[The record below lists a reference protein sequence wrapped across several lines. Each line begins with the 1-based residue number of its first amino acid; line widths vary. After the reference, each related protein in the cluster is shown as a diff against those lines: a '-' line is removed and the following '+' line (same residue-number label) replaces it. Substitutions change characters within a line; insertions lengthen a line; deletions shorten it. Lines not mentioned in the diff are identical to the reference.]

1 MLGQIVW
8 VRVHGRGEAE
18 AVVVLHVGDTGPVA
32 LTRHHRATP
41 GCPAM
46 HDGTSPP
53 APAGALARTPRAGNA
68 AEAEFLALGE
78 GAGGVAD
85 RARSSGHHQDAGQD
99 GRGRRDREAG
109 RGR

>member
-18 AVVVLHVGDTGPVA
+18 AVVVLHVGDTGPVG

-53 APAGALARTPRAGNA
+53 APAGALARTPRAGNTAQTEFPA
-68 AEAEFLALGE
+68 ALARPGK
-78 GAGGVAD
+78 GGD
-85 RARSSGHHQDAGQD
+85 RGWDL
-99 GRGRRDREAG
+99 RRDPG
-109 RGR
+109 R